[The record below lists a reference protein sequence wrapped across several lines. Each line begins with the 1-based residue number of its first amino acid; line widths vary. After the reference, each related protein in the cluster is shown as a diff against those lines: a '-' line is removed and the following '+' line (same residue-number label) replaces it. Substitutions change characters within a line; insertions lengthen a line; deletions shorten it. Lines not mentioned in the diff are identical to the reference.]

1 MNLQSI
7 SVLQSAPELSKNKDR
22 CFHRWV
28 LFIYST
34 FETGIGFRRDH
45 DSVGTRKK
53 SLDIFKLVL
62 QLLLF
67 VAWFRIHTT
76 IQYQIGSQIPICSI
90 STRNFVSIIFAFYG
104 TFFTSCK

>member
-7 SVLQSAPELSKNKDR
+7 SVLLSTPELSKNKDR

-53 SLDIFKLVL
+53 SLGIFMLVL
-62 QLLLF
+62 CNFCYMLP
-67 VAWFRIHTT
+67 WFRILPHCPKLKMN
-76 IQYQIGSQIPICSI
+76 SKKP
-90 STRNFVSIIFAFYG
+90 STLIE
-104 TFFTSCK
+104 KM

>member
-7 SVLQSAPELSKNKDR
+7 SVLQRSASELSKNKDR

-67 VAWFRIHTT
+67 VALVSYTT

>member
-7 SVLQSAPELSKNKDR
+7 SVLQSASELSKNKDR

-67 VAWFRIHTT
+67 VAL
-76 IQYQIGSQIPICSI
+76 
-90 STRNFVSIIFAFYG
+90 VSYTYYKALEKLLGWI
-104 TFFTSCK
+104 